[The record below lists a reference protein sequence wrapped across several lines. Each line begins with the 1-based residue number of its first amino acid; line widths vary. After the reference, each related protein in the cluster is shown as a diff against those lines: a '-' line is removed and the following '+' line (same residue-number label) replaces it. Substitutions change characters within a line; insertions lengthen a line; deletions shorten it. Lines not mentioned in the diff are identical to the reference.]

1 MMSKLQRVVH
11 TTYAVTFAVFSATSV
26 AAQSLPALGQ
36 NETDWRYTLGL
47 YAFLPLSTSGTST
60 VGGRTVPVDL
70 DLGDVLNLLD
80 FAAAGRLEAW
90 KSDWGVIVDASYT
103 SITGDGPFPVPPGST
118 FSVNVRQKWLGL
130 LAAYRVADGTY
141 GANNQRY
148 TFDIQGGVRYN
159 SLRQT
164 VNLQTPGPGTPP
176 TAGGD
181 EKWWEPVIG
190 ARGMW
195 RLNDKWTTIASIEL
209 GGFGAGGNDLQI
221 GANIGLDYQPWDN
234 TAITFGY
241 RYYSMDY
248 STTLASGVMAYD
260 TVQHGPYIGV
270 KFLFN

>member
-1 MMSKLQRVVH
+1 MNSALRFLQTICA
-11 TTYAVTFAVFSATSV
+11 TTLVWSAATSV
-26 AAQSLPALGQ
+26 SAQSLPALGQ
-36 NETDWRYTLGL
+36 SETDWRYTLGL
-47 YAFLPLSTSGTST
+47 YAFLPISTTGTST
-60 VGGRTVPVDL
+60 VGGLTVPVDL
-70 DLGDVLNLLD
+70 DLGDVLDLLD
-80 FAAAGRLEAW
+80 FAAAGRVEAW
-90 KSDWGVIVDASYT
+90 KGDFGLIFDANYV
-103 SITGDGPFPVPPGST
+103 SITGDGPFPIPPGST
-118 FSVNVRQKWLGL
+118 FEVNVRQKWLGL

-148 TFDIQGGVRYN
+148 TFDIQGGVRYD

-164 VNLQTPGPGTPP
+164 VSLTTPGPGTLP
-176 TAGGD
+176 TVGGD

-195 RLNDKWTTIASIEL
+195 RLNDRWTTIASIDL

-221 GANIGLDYQPWDN
+221 GANIGFDYQPWDN

-248 STTLASGVMAYD
+248 STTLSSGVMAYD
-260 TVQHGPYIGV
+260 TTQHGPYIGV

>member
-1 MMSKLQRVVH
+1 MKSTLRTLKLVC
-11 TTYAVTFAVFSATSV
+11 AATLACFTAASV
-26 AAQSLPALGQ
+26 SAQSMPGRGQ
-36 NETDWRYTLGL
+36 SEADWRYSLGI
-47 YAFLPLSTSGTST
+47 YAFLPVSTSGTST

-70 DLGDVLNLLD
+70 DLGDVLDLLD
-80 FAAAGRLEAW
+80 FAAAGRFEAW
-90 KSDWGVIVDASYT
+90 KGDFGLIVDANYV
-103 SITGDGPFPVPPGST
+103 SIGGNGPFPLPPGST

-130 LAAYRVADGTY
+130 MGAYRVADGTY
-141 GANNQRY
+141 GVNNQRY
-148 TFDIQGGVRYN
+148 TFDIQGGARLN
-159 SLRQT
+159 SLRQV

-181 EKWWEPVIG
+181 ENWWEPVIG

-195 RLNDKWTTIASIEL
+195 RLNDKWTTIASVDL
-209 GGFGAGGNDLQI
+209 GGFGAGGNKLQI
-221 GANIGLDYQPWDN
+221 GANIGFDFQPWDN
-234 TAITFGY
+234 TSIIFGY

>member
-1 MMSKLQRVVH
+1 MRPALHILRKLCAI
-11 TTYAVTFAVFSATSV
+11 TLTCLTATSV
-26 AAQSLPALGQ
+26 SAQSLPALGQ
-36 NETDWRYTLGL
+36 SDTDWRYTLGL
-47 YAFLPLSTSGTST
+47 YAFLPVSTTGTST
-60 VGGRTVPVDL
+60 VAGRTVPVDL
-70 DLGDVLNLLD
+70 DLGDVLDLLD
-80 FAAAGRLEAW
+80 FAAAGRVEAW
-90 KSDWGVIVDASYT
+90 KGDFGLIFDANYV
-103 SITGDGPFPVPPGST
+103 SITGDGSFPIPPGST

-141 GANNQRY
+141 GATSQRY

-164 VNLQTPGPGTPP
+164 INLQTPGPITPP

-181 EKWWEPVIG
+181 ESWWEPVIG

-195 RLNDKWTTIASIEL
+195 RLNDKWTTIASIDL

-221 GANIGLDYQPWDN
+221 GANFGFDYQPWDN

-241 RYYSMDY
+241 RYYSMDF